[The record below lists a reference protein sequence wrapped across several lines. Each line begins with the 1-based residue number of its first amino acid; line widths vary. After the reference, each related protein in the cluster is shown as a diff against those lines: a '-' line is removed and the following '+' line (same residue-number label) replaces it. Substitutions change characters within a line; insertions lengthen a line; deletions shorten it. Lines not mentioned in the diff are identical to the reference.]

1 MKIRKISIKEEK
13 IKPGQRH
20 KNPRPTTKDIEE
32 WAKWAWNKGVE
43 EGTIDKLE
51 LPLKQ
56 FIDLHLNKHLRRT
69 IPVAQGGEPQKSRS
83 GRTDWNRAL
92 PAHLKPKTDASAEE
106 KQMASLFALGHDSW
120 NYIEDFGG
128 LKPLGPALGLTSLD
142 TTPLERRTGGEEEFL
157 AAGPTYE
164 PKGGKYAKY
173 SDVAVSDSEEL
184 NTPEAEKAFGLWF
197 GFMERFI
204 TSIVQLLKDEQMSW
218 YDDKAGLNQFFE
230 RTEEIYGDL
239 GGWTMFLAFLPEPY
253 ASILS
258 EPHLPRAL
266 LIPIAEMLDDTP
278 LWPENVHKVT
288 QEESLWAKEYIKR
301 LAAASV
307 IWHIAVALGIRS
319 ASLVLRSMGY
329 VVRNPIKSLG
339 LSAVPGDQSIQSI
352 QSIGAGEQEL

>member
-106 KQMASLFALGHDSW
+106 KQMASPFALGYDSK
-120 NYIEDFGG
+120 NYIEDVLG
-128 LKPLGPALGLTSLD
+128 LKPLARGLDLTPVD
-142 TTPLERRTGGEEEFL
+142 TTPLERRWHGEEEFL
-157 AAGPTYE
+157 AAGPIYE

-173 SDVAVSDSEEL
+173 SDVALGNSEEL
-184 NTPEAEKAFGLWF
+184 STPEAEKAFGLWNS
-197 GFMERFI
+197 FMHRFI
-204 TSIVQLLKDEQMSW
+204 RGIVQLLKDEQMSW

-230 RTEEIYGDL
+230 RAEEIYGDL
-239 GGWTMFLAFLPEPY
+239 GGWTFFLSFLPEPY

-258 EPHLPRAL
+258 DPHLPRAL

-301 LAAASV
+301 LVAASA
-307 IWHIAVALGIRS
+307 IWHAAIAGAIHS
-319 ASLVLRSMGY
+319 AKLVLRSMGY
-329 VVRNPIKSLG
+329 VVKNPIKSLG

-352 QSIGAGEQEL
+352 GAGEQEL

>member
-106 KQMASLFALGHDSW
+106 KQMASPFALAHDSK
-120 NYIEDFGG
+120 NYIEDYLG
-128 LKPLGPALGLTSLD
+128 LKPLAPALGLAPLD
-142 TTPLERRTGGEEEFL
+142 TTPLERRFGGEEEFL
-157 AAGPTYE
+157 PAGPSYE

-173 SDVAVSDSEEL
+173 SGVAVSDSEEL

-204 TSIVQLLKDEQMSW
+204 TSIVELLKNEQLSW

-230 RTEEIYGDL
+230 HIEVLYKDL
-239 GGWTMFLAFLPEPY
+239 GGWTIFLGFLPEPY
-253 ASILS
+253 GSLLTD
-258 EPHLPRAL
+258 PHLFRAL
-266 LIPIAEMLDDTP
+266 LTPIAEMLDDTI
-278 LWPENVHKVT
+278 LWPENVHKIT
-288 QEESLWAKEYIKR
+288 EEESEWSREYLKR
-301 LAAASV
+301 LAAATV
-307 IWHIAVALGIRS
+307 IWMLAIRT
-319 ASLVLRSMGY
+319 AMEAAKYTLRGMGY
-329 VVRNPIKSLG
+329 AVRNPIKSLG

-352 QSIGAGEQEL
+352 GAGEQEL